1 MTLTRNEIGAL
12 WARGFRTWEIYVCN
26 DSPVEYYGKKCAPG
40 EITGWEIDMVVAKR
54 EELPAYPFFD
64 AVIAKTDFS
73 SAEYLWANGEIID
86 LKGDSK

>member
-40 EITGWEIDMVVAKR
+40 EITGWQID
-54 EELPAYPFFD
+54 FD
-64 AVIAKTDFS
+64 AVIAKSDFS
-73 SAEYLWANGEIID
+73 CAEYLWSNGEIID
-86 LKGDSK
+86 LKGDTK